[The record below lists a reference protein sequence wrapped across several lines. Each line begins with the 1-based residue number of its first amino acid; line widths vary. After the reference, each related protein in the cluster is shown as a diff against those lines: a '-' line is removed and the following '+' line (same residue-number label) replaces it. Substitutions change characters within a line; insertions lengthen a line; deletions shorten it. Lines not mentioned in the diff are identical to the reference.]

1 VAQAFATLGALFPG
15 RIVLGVGTG
24 ESLNEVPATG
34 LKWPEPKERFARL
47 REALRLMRQ
56 LWKEDRVSFDG
67 EFYKTVNATI
77 YDRPKVPVPIYVA
90 GAGPMI
96 SKYAGSTSEGFICT
110 SGKDQ
115 SLYTQTLLPNVEA
128 GLKQAGRASD
138 AIDRMIEVKVSFDP
152 DLRRAMEN
160 TRNWAALSL
169 SAEEKLSVEDPLEM
183 ERLADALPVERAA
196 QRWIVSS
203 DPDEHVERIKTYVD
217 LGFRHLVFHA
227 PGRDQARFIRLYAE
241 HIIPRLRALS

>member
-1 VAQAFATLGALFPG
+1 
-15 RIVLGVGTG
+15 
-24 ESLNEVPATG
+24 
-34 LKWPEPKERFARL
+34 
-47 REALRLMRQ
+47 
-56 LWKEDRVSFDG
+56 
-67 EFYKTVNATI
+67 
-77 YDRPKVPVPIYVA
+77 
-90 GAGPMI
+90 MI